1 MKSFFQKN
9 LLINQL
15 AGLEPKKL
23 ALAIKAMKSCYYSHG
38 SSVADL
44 CKALKVSAP
53 NGVALLSELIDRR
66 IIEKKGVGKS
76 KGGRKPELY
85 GICKDAFHVLSID
98 MDIYQTRINVFN
110 ASNEA
115 CSETR
120 TYDIELNNTEETL
133 ERLIAS
139 IEHFIK
145 EARVDR
151 KLLVGMGVSM
161 PGLVNAHKGVNRT
174 YLKFSDKPLKD
185 ILEDRLNLPVF
196 IENDAKAIALSVW
209 RDGVAKGKKDVLV
222 LFLDW
227 GIGLGMILD
236 GKLYRGASGF
246 AGEFS
251 HIPIVEN
258 GDLCICGKLGCLQTL
273 GAGTALVKM
282 AKEGLRDGKNS
293 LLANNALGSISLNS
307 IVEAALKGDQF
318 AIHLFSEIG
327 KNLGKGISILIQLF
341 NPEQIVIGG
350 KMAEVGQYL
359 TMPIQQAINTYSM
372 PQISDR
378 VTIDLSIFGK
388 DIGLFGALAVVMSEV
403 FDNIQKHNG

>member
-1 MKSFFQKN
+1 MKSYLLEN
-9 LLINQL
+9 LLIDKL
-15 AGLEPKKL
+15 TGLEPKKL
-23 ALAIKAMKSCYYSHG
+23 DLAIKTLKSCYYSHG
-38 SSVADL
+38 SSVSDV

-53 NGVALLSELIDRR
+53 NGVALLSELIDRN
-66 IIEKKGVGKS
+66 IIEKNGVGKS

-85 GICKDAFHVLSID
+85 GICNDAFHVLSID

-110 ASNEA
+110 AASEA

-120 TYDIELNNTEETL
+120 AYEIELNNTKETL
-133 ERLIAS
+133 ELLIAS
-139 IEHFIK
+139 IESFIK
-145 EARVDR
+145 EANVDR
-151 KLLVGMGVSM
+151 KLLVGIGVSM
-161 PGLVNAHKGVNRT
+161 PGLVDARKGINRT
-174 YLKFSDKPLKD
+174 YLRFSDKSLKD
-185 ILEDRLNLPVF
+185 ILEDRIKLPVF

-282 AKEGLRDGKNS
+282 AKVGLKEGKSS
-293 LLANNALGSISLNS
+293 LLAKEELGNLSLHL
-307 IVEAALKGDQF
+307 IVDAALRGDQF
-318 AIHLFSEIG
+318 AINLFAEIG

-359 TMPIQQAINTYSM
+359 TMPILQAINTYSM
-372 PQISDR
+372 SQISDR
-378 VTIDLSIFGK
+378 VTIELSRFGK
-388 DIGLFGALAVVMSEV
+388 DIGLHGALAVVMSEV
-403 FDNIQKHNG
+403 FDYMQKHHQ

>member
-1 MKSFFQKN
+1 
-9 LLINQL
+9 
-15 AGLEPKKL
+15 
-23 ALAIKAMKSCYYSHG
+23 
-38 SSVADL
+38 
-44 CKALKVSAP
+44 
-53 NGVALLSELIDRR
+53 
-66 IIEKKGVGKS
+66 
-76 KGGRKPELY
+76 
-85 GICKDAFHVLSID
+85 

-110 ASNEA
+110 AANQS

-120 TYDIELNNTEETL
+120 TYEIALNNTVETL
-133 ERLIAS
+133 ELLVSS
-139 IEHFIK
+139 IESFIK
-145 EARVDR
+145 EAGVDR
-151 KLLVGMGVSM
+151 KLLVGIGVSM
-161 PGLVNAHKGVNRT
+161 PGLVDSRKGVNRT
-174 YLKFSDKPLKD
+174 YLQFDGPSLKD
-185 ILEDRLNLPVF
+185 VLEDRIKLPVF

-258 GDLCICGKLGCLQTL
+258 GELCICGKLGCLQTL
-273 GAGTALVKM
+273 GAGTALVKK
-282 AKEGLRDGKNS
+282 AKEGLKEGKSS
-293 LLANNALGSISLNS
+293 LLAKEELGTLSLHA
-307 IVEAALKGDQF
+307 IVDAALRGDQF
-318 AIHLFSEIG
+318 AINLFAEIG

-372 PQISDR
+372 SQISGR
-378 VTIDLSIFGK
+378 VTIELSRFGK
-388 DIGLFGALAVVMSEV
+388 DIGLNGALAVVMSEV
-403 FDNIQKHNG
+403 FDYMQKHHH

>member
-1 MKSFFQKN
+1 MKSNFQKS
-9 LLINQL
+9 LLMDQL

-23 ALAIKAMKSCYYSHG
+23 ALTIKALKNCYYSGG
-38 SSVADL
+38 SSVADV

-53 NGVALLSELIDRR
+53 NGVALLSELIDRHV
-66 IIEKKGVGKS
+66 IEKKGVGKS

-85 GICKDAFHVLSID
+85 GIRKDAFHVLSID

-110 ASNEA
+110 AANEP

-120 TYDIELNNTEETL
+120 IYEIELNNTENTL
-133 ERLIAS
+133 ELLVSA
-139 IEHFIK
+139 IESYIK
-145 EARVDR
+145 EADVDR
-151 KLLVGMGVSM
+151 NLLVGVGVSM
-161 PGLVNAHKGVNRT
+161 PGLVDARKGVNRT
-174 YLKFSDKPLKD
+174 YLRFEDKSLKD
-185 ILEDRLNLPVF
+185 LLEDRIKLPVF

-282 AKEGLRDGKNS
+282 AKEGLKEGKNS
-293 LLANNALGSISLNS
+293 LLANDALGSITLNT

-378 VTIDLSIFGK
+378 VTIELSRFGK
-388 DIGLFGALAVVMSEV
+388 DIGLHGALAVVMSEV
-403 FDNIQKHNG
+403 FDSIQKHHG

>member
-1 MKSFFQKN
+1 MKSYF
-9 LLINQL
+9 LENQL
-15 AGLEPKKL
+15 IDKLSGFEPKKL
-23 ALAIKAMKSCYYSHG
+23 ALAIKALKGFYYSRG
-38 SSVADL
+38 SSVTDM
-44 CKALKVSAP
+44 CKLLKISAP
-53 NGVALLSELIDRR
+53 NGVALLSELIDRQ

-85 GICKDAFHVLSID
+85 GLCEDAFHVLSID

-110 ASNEA
+110 AANQS

-120 TYDIELNNTEETL
+120 TYEIALNNTVETL
-133 ERLIAS
+133 ELLVSS
-139 IEHFIK
+139 IESFIK
-145 EARVDR
+145 EAGVDR
-151 KLLVGMGVSM
+151 KLLVGIGVSM
-161 PGLVNAHKGVNRT
+161 PGLVDSRKGVNRT
-174 YLKFSDKPLKD
+174 YLQFDGPSLKD
-185 ILEDRLNLPVF
+185 VLEDRIKLPVF

-258 GDLCICGKLGCLQTL
+258 GELCICGKLGCLQTL
-273 GAGTALVKM
+273 GAGTALVKK
-282 AKEGLRDGKNS
+282 AKEGLKEGKSS
-293 LLANNALGSISLNS
+293 LLAKEELGTLSLHA
-307 IVEAALKGDQF
+307 IVDAALRGDQF
-318 AIHLFSEIG
+318 AINLFAEIG

-372 PQISDR
+372 SQISGR
-378 VTIDLSIFGK
+378 VTIELSRFGK
-388 DIGLFGALAVVMSEV
+388 DIGLNGALAVVMSEV
-403 FDNIQKHNG
+403 FDYMQKHHH

>member
-1 MKSFFQKN
+1 MESYFLEN
-9 LLINQL
+9 LLIDKL
-15 AGLEPKKL
+15 SGLEPKKF
-23 ALAIKAMKSCYYSHG
+23 ALAIKSLKSCYYSHG
-38 SSVADL
+38 SSVAEI

-53 NGVALLSELIDRR
+53 NGVALLSELIDRNL
-66 IIEKKGVGKS
+66 IERKGVGKS

-85 GICKDAFHVLSID
+85 GVCDDAFRVLSID

-110 ASNEA
+110 AANEP

-120 TYDIELNNTEETL
+120 TYEIELNNTPNTL
-133 ERLIAS
+133 ELLVDS
-139 IEHFIK
+139 IESFIRD
-145 EARVDR
+145 AGIDR
-151 KLLVGMGVSM
+151 KLLIGIGVSM
-161 PGLVNAHKGVNRT
+161 PGLVDARKGINRT
-174 YLKFSDKPLKD
+174 YLHFEGKSLKN
-185 ILEDRLNLPVF
+185 ILEDRMKLPVF

-209 RDGVAKGKKDVLV
+209 HNGVAKGKKDVLV

-273 GAGTALVKM
+273 GAGTALVKK
-282 AKEGLRDGKNS
+282 AKEGLKEGKHS
-293 LLANNALGSISLNS
+293 LMVKDASGNVSLNA
-307 IVEAALKGDQF
+307 IVDAALRGDQF
-318 AIHLFSEIG
+318 AINLFSEIG

-372 PQISDR
+372 SQISDR
-378 VTIDLSIFGK
+378 VTINLSKFGK
-388 DIGLFGALAVVMSEV
+388 DIGLHGALAIVMSEV
-403 FDNIQKHNG
+403 FDYIQKNHS